1 MADRPGFFRRF
12 FGGVWS
18 FLNFTRQLIFNVL
31 FFAIIAVLLLAWLT
45 SDGPAALEPDTALVI
60 NLQGDIVEEYTIGP
74 REAAVAEALGEQR
87 FETRVR
93 DVLAA
98 IDAAAKD
105 QRITRAVLVLDEM
118 RGAGI
123 ATLREIGAALERF
136 KASGKSVYAWGEN
149 YGQGQYYL
157 ASHANELYLHPAGAL
172 AVRGLEGRR
181 GYYKTLLDKLG
192 VKVNAFQAG
201 RYKSF
206 GEPFTRTEATP
217 EAREADSLLL
227 NGLWSTWTGDVERV
241 RKLKSGTVDAVIADL
256 PQRLAAAEGDIA
268 RLALNEKLVDGLKTR
283 NQFREGLLQ
292 SGAPRSDEDSE
303 TFRQISLYSYVRRTQ
318 QPMGGN
324 AVGVIVAQGEITGG
338 DAQQGRVGAR
348 TMVELIQRARQDD
361 SIKAVVFRI
370 DSPGGL
376 VQASEIIR
384 EQLDLTRKAGKPV
397 VASMG
402 DVAASGGY
410 WIAMGADEVI
420 ADAATITGSIGVFG
434 LLPTFEGT
442 MEKIGVNVDGVATT
456 WLAGATDLRRPVD
469 KRLAQTLELVVNS
482 NYREFIGL
490 VAERRKS
497 TPEKINEVAQGR
509 VWTGAQAKE
518 RGLVD
523 ALGGIDI
530 AIQSAAKRANLGES
544 YRLEYVEPE
553 PRGINRY
560 LSLFFGRIAAV
571 VRSGLGLDG
580 VLDFG
585 SKGGGAVRRDLE
597 LLFGAR
603 ENPLAAIS
611 YCFWNFR

>member
-1 MADRPGFFRRF
+1 MSARPSFIRRF
-12 FGGVWS
+12 FGGLWS

-45 SDGPAALEPDTALVI
+45 SDGPAALEPDTALII

-74 REAAVAEALGEQR
+74 REAALAEALGEQR

-172 AVRGLEGRR
+172 VVRGLEGRR

-206 GEPFTRTEATP
+206 GEPFTRTAATP
-217 EAREADSLLL
+217 EANEADSLLL

-241 RKLKSGTVDAVIADL
+241 RKLTSGTVDAVIADL
-256 PQRLAAAEGDIA
+256 PQRLTSAEGDIA
-268 RLALNEKLVDGLKTR
+268 RLALKEKLVDGLKTR

-292 SGAPRSDEDSE
+292 AGAPRSDEDSE
-303 TFRQISLYSYVRRTQ
+303 TFRQISLYSYVRRTREAF
-318 QPMGGN
+318 GGD
-324 AVGVIVAQGEITGG
+324 AVGVIIAQGEIVGG

-361 SIKAVVFRI
+361 SIKAVVLRI

-420 ADAATITGSIGVFG
+420 ADPATITGSIGVFG

-456 WLAGATDLRRPVD
+456 WLAGATDLRRPID
-469 KRLAQTLELVVNS
+469 KRLAQSLELVVNS

-523 ALGGIDI
+523 ALGGIDV
-530 AIQSAAKRANLGES
+530 AIRSAAKRANLGES

-553 PRGINRY
+553 PRGIGRY
-560 LSLFFGRIAAV
+560 LSLFFGRIAAA

-580 VLDFG
+580 VLDLG

-611 YCFWNFR
+611 YCFCNFR

>member
-1 MADRPGFFRRF
+1 MADRAGFFHRF
-12 FGGVWS
+12 FRGLWS

-31 FFAIIAVLLLAWLT
+31 FFAIVTLLLIAWFAG
-45 SDGPAALEPDTALVI
+45 DGPSAIGPDTALVLNI
-60 NLQGDIVEEYTIGP
+60 QGEIVEEYTIGP
-74 REAAVAEALGEQR
+74 REAALAEALGEQR

-105 QRITRAVLVLDEM
+105 PQITRAVLVLDEM

-136 KASGKSVYAWGEN
+136 KASGKPIYAWGEN
-149 YGQGQYYL
+149 FGQGQYYL
-157 ASHANELYLHPAGAL
+157 AAHANELYLHPAGIIG
-172 AVRGLEGRR
+172 VRGLEGTR

-192 VKVNAFQAG
+192 VKVNSFQAG

-206 GEPFTRTEATP
+206 SEPFTRNEATP
-217 EAREADSLLL
+217 EAKEADSLLL
-227 NGLWSTWTGDVERV
+227 NGLWTTWTTDVERV
-241 RKLKSGTVDAVIADL
+241 RKLKPGTVGSVIADL
-256 PQRLAAAEGDIA
+256 PQRLAAAQGDIA

-283 NQFREGLLQ
+283 NQFREQLLQ
-292 SGAPRSDEDSE
+292 GGAPRSDDDSE
-303 TFRQISLYSYVRRTQ
+303 TFRQVSLYSYARRAQ
-318 QPMGGN
+318 RPSGGN
-324 AVGVIVAQGEITGG
+324 AVGVIVAQGEITNG

-348 TMVELIQRARQDD
+348 TMVELLQRARQDD
-361 SIKAVVFRI
+361 AIKAVVLRI

-376 VQASEIIR
+376 VQASELIR
-384 EQLDLTRKAGKPV
+384 EQLDLTRQAGKPV

-410 WIAMGADEVI
+410 WIAMGADEVV
-420 ADAATITGSIGVFG
+420 ADEATITGSIGVFG

-442 MEKIGVNVDGVATT
+442 MEKLGINVDGVSTT

-490 VAERRKS
+490 VADRRGS

-523 ALGGIDI
+523 SLGGIDV
-530 AIQSAAKRANLGES
+530 AIKSAARRANLGEG

-553 PRGINRY
+553 PRGLNRY
-560 LSLFFGRIAAV
+560 LALLFGRITAAV
-571 VRSGLGLDG
+571 KSGLGIDG
-580 VLDFG
+580 MLG
-585 SKGGGAVRRDLE
+585 LGAGTTVKRDLE
-597 LLFGAR
+597 LLFGSR
-603 ENPLAAIS
+603 ENPLAGIS
-611 YCFWNFR
+611 YCFCNFR

>member
-12 FGGVWS
+12 FRGLWG

-31 FFAIIAVLLLAWLT
+31 FFAIVAILLVAWFT
-45 SDGPAALEPDTALVI
+45 GDGPTAVGPDTALVL
-60 NLQGDIVEEYTIGP
+60 NLQGEIVEEYTIGP

-98 IDAAAKD
+98 LDDAAKD
-105 QRITRAVLVLDEM
+105 PKITRVVLVLDEM

-136 KASGKSVYAWGEN
+136 KAAGKPVYAWGEN

-157 ASHANELYLHPAGAL
+157 ASYANELYLHPGGIIG
-172 AVRGLEGRR
+172 VRGLEGTR

-201 RYKSF
+201 RFKSF
-206 GEPFTRTEATP
+206 SEPFTRNEATP
-217 EAREADSLLL
+217 EAKEADSLLL
-227 NGLWSTWTGDVERV
+227 NGLWATWTADVERV
-241 RKLKSGTVDAVIADL
+241 RKLKPGTIGVVIADL
-256 PQRLAAAEGDIA
+256 PQRLAAAQGDIA

-283 NQFREGLLQ
+283 SQFREQLLQ
-292 SGAPRSDEDSE
+292 SGAPRSEDDSE
-303 TFRQISLYSYVRRTQ
+303 TFRQVSLYSYARRTR
-318 QPMGGN
+318 QPLGGD
-324 AVGVIVAQGEITGG
+324 AVGVIVAQGEITNG

-348 TMVELIQRARQDD
+348 TMSELIQRAREDD
-361 SIKAVVFRI
+361 AIKAVVLRI

-376 VQASEIIR
+376 VQASELIR

-410 WIAMGADEVI
+410 WIAMGADEVV
-420 ADAATITGSIGVFG
+420 ADEATITGSIGVFG

-442 MEKIGVNVDGVATT
+442 MEKLGINVDGVSTT

-490 VAERRKS
+490 VAERRNS

-523 ALGGIDI
+523 SLGGIDV
-530 AIQSAAKRANLGES
+530 AIKSAARRANLGEA

-553 PRGINRY
+553 PRGLSRY
-560 LSLFFGRIAAV
+560 LSLLFGRITAAV
-571 VRSGLGLDG
+571 KSGLGIDGMLD
-580 VLDFG
+580 LG
-585 SKGGGAVRRDLE
+585 SRGAVKRDLE

-603 ENPLAAIS
+603 ENPLAGIS
-611 YCFWNFR
+611 YCFCGFR